1 MASPFQKPV
10 GALRSR
16 LLAELSTVEQSRQA
30 VDDLIFSA
38 EAHLAS
44 LIEERYIISREI
56 EGRKANL
63 SPINYVPFEV
73 LGNIFIQ
80 VNGVQHLITFEIAPM
95 TDSPPK
101 DIKVSVY
108 YQGATYFA
116 CSSSVADGGTL

>member
-80 VNGVQHLITFEIAPM
+80 VIRLRRTSRSRYTTRGRLISLAARLSPM
-95 TDSPPK
+95 EGHCKLIPQPVGRAASC
-101 DIKVSVY
+101 I
-108 YQGATYFA
+108 
-116 CSSSVADGGTL
+116 